1 MGALKKKAPPKKMGR
16 PDKFDP
22 RYIEEARRLT
32 LLGATDREMAEFWK
46 ISTGTLHKWKI
57 ENSDFLSALNGKLVA
72 DSGVSTSLFRRAMG
86 YTDKATKVMMVNGKP
101 KAFEYTEYYP
111 PDVTACIFWLK
122 NRQREKWRDVLR
134 QEQTGADGGA
144 IKTETQQTVILD
156 ASKMDPDARGVLRD
170 ALKAAKG

>member
-1 MGALKKKAPPKKMGR
+1 MAVTKKAPKRMGR

-32 LLGATDREMAEFWK
+32 LLGATDREMADFWQ
-46 ISTGTLHKWKI
+46 ISIATLHKWKI
-57 ENSDFLSALNGKLVA
+57 ERPDFLSALNGKLSA
-72 DSGVSTSLFRRAMG
+72 DSGVSTSLYRRAMG
-86 YTDKATKVMMVNGKP
+86 YTDKATKVVMVNGKP

-122 NRQREKWRDVLR
+122 NRQREKWRDTTR
-134 QEQTGADGGA
+134 QEQTGADGGT
-144 IKTETQQTVILD
+144 IKNEVTQQTVIID
-156 ASKMDPDARGVLRD
+156 VSTMEPEAREALRV